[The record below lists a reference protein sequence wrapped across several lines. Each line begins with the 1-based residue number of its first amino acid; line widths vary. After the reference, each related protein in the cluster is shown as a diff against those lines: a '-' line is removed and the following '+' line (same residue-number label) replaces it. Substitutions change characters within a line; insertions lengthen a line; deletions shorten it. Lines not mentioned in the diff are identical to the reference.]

1 MKIIDCFS
9 YFDEDMMLEVRLSTL
24 FDYVDKFVICEAT
37 LDHAGNEKR
46 LNFDMKKFKKYEKKI
61 NYIVVNDLPKVVKSF
76 KKNWHPAHARDQ
88 FQRNALVRGLSDCDL
103 DDIIMISD
111 LDEIPNPEKIS
122 DFKKEDKYACFVQG
136 NFLFKLNLLNTSEPK
151 WFGTRVCRKKDLK
164 SPQWLREI
172 KSRKIPFYK
181 FYKPKFDKFILNGGW
196 HFSSVKTAEGIY
208 KKLHSFSEQQFN
220 NKKFKDMD
228 IINNKIEQ
236 KKDLFD
242 RGYDFKVI
250 KVDQTFPKFIYENQ
264 DKFKDFIYTDAN

>member
-37 LDHAGNEKR
+37 LDHAGNKKR
-46 LNFDMKKFKKYEKKI
+46 LNFDIKKFKKYEKKI

-88 FQRNALVRGLSDCDL
+88 FQRNSLIRGLSDCDL
-103 DDIIMISD
+103 DDVIMISD

-242 RGYDFKVI
+242 RGYDFKVL